1 MDNKW
6 KNTDSLLWVLHVS
19 ASECLNAADSLVSHL
34 YQHLSYLELLDEA
47 PFLLR
52 YYLISDQINKLHV

>member
-1 MDNKW
+1 MDNKR

-19 ASECLNAADSLVSHL
+19 LSASECLYAADSLVSHL

-47 PFLLR
+47 PFLL
-52 YYLISDQINKLHV
+52 